1 MSAISLKDVTWTY
14 AGARKPALEGLNLEV
29 AKGEAVLVTGPA
41 GAGKSTLCYCL
52 NGLVPNFFP
61 GDFSG
66 RVEVEGH
73 DPEREEIGDLSRIV
87 GMVLEDY
94 GSQLL
99 QPTVID
105 DVAFALENFGVEPKG
120 IEARVRTAIEA
131 VGLQGLEPRNPH
143 TLSGGQQQL
152 CAIASVIALT
162 PGVYVLDEPIS
173 SLDPV
178 GGEMVSRFLRTLLQR
193 REYTFVI
200 VEQRIEEF
208 IPWVDR
214 LVAMRD
220 GRIVEEGPPFDLL
233 NDEARWE
240 RVRNSGVNLPQLF
253 LLAHELKK
261 KIPDGGRVESLDP
274 AEFSPR
280 FMQALADRIRD
291 RPPHSFGPPEAPR
304 EAGGEPIVRV
314 EHLWHVYEG
323 GVVALRDASLTV
335 RSGEFVAIVGQNG
348 SGKTTLLKHING
360 LLRPTRGRVTV
371 EGIETGRAD
380 PSTLSRLAG
389 LVFQHP
395 DRQLFKLGVTDEVE
409 LGMKRLG
416 LTPEERARR
425 VAEILKLVG
434 LADAAGA
441 PSFSLSLGERKR
453 LALAAALSTD
463 PKIVLV
469 DEPTTGQDLT
479 MKLEIMDL
487 LRTLNDAGKTVILV
501 THDMDIVAKYARRV
515 AVMADGR
522 ILLDGLT
529 REVLRRQDVL
539 SRAHLKPPP
548 IVALSNLLSDEAG
561 VASTLLTTEEM
572 VSLFE

>member
-1 MSAISLKDVTWTY
+1 MSAISLKDVTWSY
-14 AGARKPALEGLNLEV
+14 AGARRPALDGLNLEV
-29 AKGEAVLVTGPA
+29 GKGEAVLVTGPA

-61 GDFSG
+61 GELSG
-66 RVEVEGH
+66 RLEVEGH
-73 DPEREEIGDLSRIV
+73 DPAREEIGDLSRIV
-87 GMVLEDY
+87 GMVMEDY
-94 GSQLL
+94 GAQLL

-105 DVAFALENFGVEPKG
+105 DVAFALENFGVESKE
-120 IEARVRTAIEA
+120 IDARVRTAIDA
-131 VGLQGLEPRNPH
+131 VGLKGLEPRNPH

-173 SLDPV
+173 SLDPL
-178 GGEMVSRFLRTLLQR
+178 GGEMVSRFLRTLLKR
-193 REYTFVI
+193 KEHTFVI

-214 LVAMRD
+214 LVALRD
-220 GRIVEEGPPFDLL
+220 GRIVEQGPPFDLL

-240 RVRNSGVNLPQLF
+240 RIREAGVNVPQLF
-253 LLAHELKK
+253 LLAHELRKK
-261 KIPDGGRVESLDP
+261 MPDGGRLESLDP
-274 AEFSPR
+274 AQLSPR
-280 FMQALADRIRD
+280 FLQALAERMKGSRD
-291 RPPHSFGPPEAPR
+291 HAVAGHPHTPR
-304 EAGGEPIVRV
+304 DAREPVVQV

-323 GVVALRDASLTV
+323 GVVALRDVNLTV

-348 SGKTTLLKHING
+348 SGKTTLLRHVNG
-360 LLRPTRGRVTV
+360 LLRPTRGLVQV
-371 EGIETGRAD
+371 QGIDTRRSD
-380 PSTLSRLAG
+380 PSTLSQIAG

-395 DRQLFKLGVTDEVE
+395 DRQLFKLGVKDEVE

-416 LTPEERARR
+416 LMPEERARR

-434 LADAAGA
+434 LAHAADS

-469 DEPTTGQDLT
+469 DEPTTGQDLR

-487 LRTLNDAGKTVILV
+487 LQTLNGAGKTVVLV

-515 AVMADGR
+515 VVMADGR
-522 ILLDGLT
+522 VLLDGRS
-529 REVLRRQDVL
+529 REVLGQEEVL

-548 IVALSNLLSDEAG
+548 VVALSNVLSDRAG
-561 VASTLLTTEEM
+561 IMATLLTTEEM
-572 VSLFE
+572 VSLLD